1 MALKTSSGE
10 PVKKIKVDIVNNLY
24 NEEINKKNNEDRKDT
39 FEKAHEIITREVAE
53 LQTTRL
59 PISSLYA
66 APYNEEWNKY
76 PKVSDEKAYEMNQS
90 IIDGGLLTPIIVWK
104 TKKNDVIDLYKN
116 NECPYGFIGEDYMIL
131 AGHTRAYS
139 HVQLFAATNDIKY
152 TKIDAIVKEKLT
164 FEQAQYIIKVTNFIN
179 RENSAKSK
187 REDVK
192 WLYGTLSKNK
202 TKGMNIA
209 QKIADDTGSK
219 LRTVQYYMSINKN
232 LIPEFIQMFD
242 DDIITQGNA
251 VKLTSLT
258 KSLQLYM
265 YSMYGDK
272 INNKTLKGLQKS
284 YDRESQIDNM
294 FSDKSYSEYVT
305 ITTDI
310 PKELEKKFRKA
321 IENWKSKNL

>member
-1 MALKTSSGE
+1 MALKTSNGQ
-10 PVKKIKVDIVNNLY
+10 PVKKTKVDIVNNLY
-24 NEEINKKNNEDRKDT
+24 NEEVSKKNNNDRKDT
-39 FEKAHEIITREVAE
+39 IERAHEIVTREVAE

-66 APYNEEWNKY
+66 APYNKEWNKY
-76 PKVSDEKAYEMNQS
+76 PKVSNEKAYEMNQS
-90 IIDGGLLTPIIVWK
+90 IVDSGLLTPIIVWK
-104 TKKNDVIDLYKN
+104 VNKSDIADLYQS
-116 NECPYGFIGEDYMIL
+116 NECPYGFIGENYMIL
-131 AGHTRAYS
+131 AGHTRVYS
-139 HVQLFAATNDIKY
+139 HVQLFVATNDIKY
-152 TKIDAIVKEKLT
+152 TKIDAIIKENLT

-192 WLYGTLSKNK
+192 WLYGTLRKNK
-202 TKGMNIA
+202 TRGMNIA
-209 QKIADDTGSK
+209 KKIADDTGSK
-219 LRTVQYYMSINKN
+219 LRTVQYYVSINKN

-242 DDIITQGNA
+242 DDLITQGNA

-258 KSLQLYM
+258 KTLQQYM
-265 YSMYGDK
+265 FDAYGDK

-294 FSDKSYSEYVT
+294 FSDKTYSEYVT
-305 ITTDI
+305 ITTEI
-310 PKELEKKFRKA
+310 PKELEKKFKKA